1 MKSLFIAMKTLF
13 RRLVN
18 FDSLLN
24 ASAFSLINSKFNK
37 IDCDISDFFAFRLDG
52 YETVFIAENNLAI
65 LSGQH
70 IKCTHLFHF
79 FDIEGDSCGVFE
91 AEDDKFSY
99 RLEINKSITNGR
111 EMGGF
116 THHIKYPGATS
127 EKYSGLLS
135 GISFQHRGYTGFRK
149 LKDFGY
155 SYMHGNFGGLYFD
168 KNNQLKSYARLRG
181 KHVYMPQLIIKS
193 DYSYDFLFSNP
204 TNKNVSIKFFLLN
217 DNSLESIEEALL
229 PPYATHKTT
238 LIDTNIPNNC
248 NISWETNFPIGRC
261 IIFEYNESDFDVFHS

>member
-1 MKSLFIAMKTLF
+1 MKNLF
-13 RRLVN
+13 RKLFKFN
-18 FDSLLN
+18 SYLN
-24 ASAFSLINSKFNK
+24 RSPFSLINSKFNK
-37 IDCDISDFFAFRLDG
+37 IDYDVSDFFAFRLDG
-52 YETVFIAENNLAI
+52 YETVFIAENNLAL

-79 FDIEGDSCGVFE
+79 FDLEGNSCGVVE

-99 RLEINKSITNGR
+99 RLEINESITNGR
-111 EMGGF
+111 EVGGF
-116 THHIKYPGATS
+116 THHVKYPDAML

-135 GISFQHRGYTGFRK
+135 DISFQHRGYTGFRRS
-149 LKDFGY
+149 KDFGY

-168 KNNQLKSYARLRG
+168 KHNRLKSLARLRG
-181 KHVYMPQLIIKS
+181 KHIYTPQLIIKS

-204 TNKNVSIKFFLLN
+204 TNRSVSIKFFLIN
-217 DNSLESIEEALL
+217 NNSLENIEEALL

-238 LIDTNIPNNC
+238 LSDSRIPNDC

-261 IIFEYNESDFDVFHS
+261 VIFEYNSDYFDVFHS